1 MPKDLL
7 FLTGG
12 ENFSEIIEEGA
23 YYVDKT
29 SYLKELFLTRTV
41 KNPLFIRPRRFGKT
55 LNMSMIKEFCEIH
68 YQNPSD
74 KSRQQKLFIDNGRNL
89 AVAGVDYQDLREK
102 IMGEF

>member
-23 YYVDKT
+23 YYVDMT

-41 KNPLFIRPRRFGKT
+41 KNPL
-55 LNMSMIKEFCEIH
+55 SMVLCSE
-68 YQNPSD
+68 
-74 KSRQQKLFIDNGRNL
+74 
-89 AVAGVDYQDLREK
+89 
-102 IMGEF
+102 